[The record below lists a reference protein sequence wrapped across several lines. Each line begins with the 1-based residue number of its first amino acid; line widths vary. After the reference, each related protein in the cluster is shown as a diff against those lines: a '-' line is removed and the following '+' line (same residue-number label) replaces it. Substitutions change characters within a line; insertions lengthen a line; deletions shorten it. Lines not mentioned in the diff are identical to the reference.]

1 MEAPTD
7 LYKLIISSLGHTG
20 HVNLLLHIKVI
31 SSYLSDRLPVYKS
44 SPTLQAGGTRSFLP
58 SLHEL
63 LELSAHP
70 IITTIHLQYQIAG
83 RRAITLKEG
92 PNSG

>member
-7 LYKLIISSLGHTG
+7 LYELTISSLGPTG
-20 HVNLLLHIKVI
+20 VNLLLDVKVI
-31 SSYLSDRLPVYKS
+31 SSYLSDRLPVYKKP
-44 SPTLQAGGTRSFLP
+44 PTLQAGDTRSFHP

-70 IITTIHLQYQIAG
+70 IVTTVHLQYQNAG
-83 RRAITLKEG
+83 RRAITSKEG
-92 PNSG
+92 PEPG